1 MAKSSVAL
9 QLAERLAKILVKLN
23 DGVHLESKSLAK
35 EFGVSKRTL
44 DRDIDRL
51 SSCLPLRQSSKT
63 KKFYLEPHYLGQL
76 KPQDIQNFAQLSG
89 IAQLYPSLDIS
100 FLREILDSRANSIY
114 SA

>member
-63 KKFYLEPHYLGQL
+63 KKFYL
-76 KPQDIQNFAQLSG
+76 
-89 IAQLYPSLDIS
+89 
-100 FLREILDSRANSIY
+100 
-114 SA
+114 